1 MRHLPLVLLS
11 LLLTPLAYGVKF
23 GSGSIQTVPADSIA
37 CGADGKVVFVT
48 TRQGFLYR
56 SEDSGNSFTELKGFH
71 PSIVGS
77 FPAEAVA
84 CSADGEIVYVILAS
98 RQVIKATDGGRKGI
112 KSFYLIKGA
121 GNQQAT
127 GMVVN
132 PVKITCSPDGQIV
145 YLIDERGQVH
155 QSTNGGEGLKSF
167 NRL

>member
-1 MRHLPLVLLS
+1 MRSLSLFILTLLS
-11 LLLTPLAYGVKF
+11 TPFALGVKF
-23 GSGSIQTVPADSIA
+23 GSGNIQAVPADSIA
-37 CGADGKVVFVT
+37 CGAEGKVVFVT

-56 SEDSGNSFTELKGFH
+56 SEDSGNSFIELKGFH
-71 PSIVGS
+71 PTIVGS

-84 CSADGEIVYVILAS
+84 CSADGETVYVILAS

-112 KSFYLIKGA
+112 KSFYLLRGA

-132 PVKITCSPDGQIV
+132 PVKVSCSPDGQIV

-167 NRL
+167 SRL